1 MILTV
6 LNSSEGSSSVKC
18 VESHGRAL
26 LILLVSIFHQL
37 FLVLLLDTLL
47 LNEWILQI
55 LRNHF
60 EALGIRDW

>member
-26 LILLVSIFHQL
+26 LILLVSVFHQL

-55 LRNHF
+55 L
-60 EALGIRDW
+60 